1 MRKIVLFV
9 VLLALAVG
17 GWYFGSPWLAMK
29 NVADAAEARNT
40 AELEAA
46 IDFPALRENTRAQ
59 LDGAIAPTGNG
70 LLDGIGGAILGSVGD
85 VALDALLT
93 PEGMVAI
100 ITTGAVASP
109 LLPPELRNREL
120 SWSVEREGLS
130 RFRGVSTYDDD
141 GAPGPVLVFERRGLG
156 WQVVA
161 MTITT

>member
-1 MRKIVLFV
+1 MRKTLLFV
-9 VLLALAVG
+9 ALLVLAFPA
-17 GWYFGSPWLAMK
+17 WYFVSPWLAMK

-59 LDGAIAPTGNG
+59 LDRSIRPTGNG
-70 LLDGIGGAILGSVGD
+70 LVDGIGGAILGAVGD
-85 VALDALLT
+85 TALEAMIT

-109 LLPPELRNREL
+109 LLPPEMRGREL
-120 SWSVEREGLS
+120 SWSVEHEGLT
-130 RFRGVSTYDDD
+130 RFRGVSTYADS
-141 GAPGPVLVFERRGLG
+141 GTPGPVLVFERRGLG

-161 MTITT
+161 MEL

>member
-1 MRKIVLFV
+1 MRNIVLGV
-9 VLLALAVG
+9 TLLALAFAV
-17 GWYFGSPWLAMK
+17 WFLGSPWLAMK

-59 LDGAIAPTGNG
+59 LDHAVAPTGNG
-70 LLDGIGGAILGSVGD
+70 AIDGIGGAILGAFGD
-85 VALDALLT
+85 AALEAMIT
-93 PEGMVAI
+93 PEGMVTI

-120 SWSVEREGLS
+120 GWSVEHEGLA
-130 RFRGVSTYDDD
+130 RFRGVSTYDD
-141 GAPGPVLVFERRGLG
+141 GSPGPVLVFERRGLG

-161 MTITT
+161 MEIAR